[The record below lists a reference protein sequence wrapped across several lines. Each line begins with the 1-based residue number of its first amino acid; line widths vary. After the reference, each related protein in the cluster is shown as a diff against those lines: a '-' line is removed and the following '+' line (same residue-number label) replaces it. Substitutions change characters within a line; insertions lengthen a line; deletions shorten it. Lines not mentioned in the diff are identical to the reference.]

1 MTPLVSPELDAYIR
15 ELIPARDPVI
25 AEMEAYAAEHDVP
38 IVGPA
43 VATLLEVLARSI
55 GAARVFELGS
65 AIGYSTAFFARA
77 VGKGGQVFYTDGSEE
92 NARRAKGYLERMGF
106 DDRVT
111 IKVGDAVTSLEATT
125 GYYDVIFIDVDKDG
139 YPAALQAAA
148 PRVRRGGYLLA
159 DNVLWSGK
167 VVDSRCA
174 TPRRRASGRST
185 SGSSRSRSTVRVIV
199 PLRDG
204 VAIARGS
211 SERRGRDRGSR
222 RFRALATEAEPDL
235 LEGAL
240 LVATSSTPPRT
251 STRRGGRSATRPSG
265 SARSGGNIGR
275 CHGALP
281 RARLRGDDES
291 YDAPSNSSVARV
303 LARARHADHS
313 LDRRHRVA
321 RRAGI
326 ELAGSGCRATSSSA
340 GRRCPRACTSIP
352 STAASCATRRG
363 SRRASGR
370 SSARRSDG

>member
-1 MTPLVSPELDAYIR
+1 MTPLVTPELDAYIR
-15 ELIPARDPVI
+15 ELIPARDSVI

-106 DDRVT
+106 EDRVT
-111 IKVGDAVTSLEATT
+111 IKVGDAVKSLEATT

-167 VVDSRCA
+167 VVDSSVRDAA
-174 TPRRRASGRST
+174 TEGIRTFNKRLFSLEEFRS
-185 SGSSRSRSTVRVIV
+185 VIV

-204 VAIARGS
+204 VAIAR
-211 SERRGRDRGSR
+211 R
-222 RFRALATEAEPDL
+222 
-235 LEGAL
+235 LE
-240 LVATSSTPPRT
+240 
-251 STRRGGRSATRPSG
+251 
-265 SARSGGNIGR
+265 
-275 CHGALP
+275 
-281 RARLRGDDES
+281 
-291 YDAPSNSSVARV
+291 
-303 LARARHADHS
+303 
-313 LDRRHRVA
+313 
-321 RRAGI
+321 
-326 ELAGSGCRATSSSA
+326 
-340 GRRCPRACTSIP
+340 
-352 STAASCATRRG
+352 
-363 SRRASGR
+363 
-370 SSARRSDG
+370 

>member
-92 NARRAKGYLERMGF
+92 NARRAKGYLDRMGF
-106 DDRVT
+106 GDRVT

-167 VVDSRCA
+167 VVDSGVRDAA
-174 TPRRRASGRST
+174 TEGIRTFNKRLFSLEEFRS
-185 SGSSRSRSTVRVIV
+185 VIV

-204 VAIARGS
+204 VAIAR
-211 SERRGRDRGSR
+211 R
-222 RFRALATEAEPDL
+222 
-235 LEGAL
+235 LE
-240 LVATSSTPPRT
+240 
-251 STRRGGRSATRPSG
+251 
-265 SARSGGNIGR
+265 
-275 CHGALP
+275 
-281 RARLRGDDES
+281 
-291 YDAPSNSSVARV
+291 
-303 LARARHADHS
+303 
-313 LDRRHRVA
+313 
-321 RRAGI
+321 
-326 ELAGSGCRATSSSA
+326 
-340 GRRCPRACTSIP
+340 
-352 STAASCATRRG
+352 
-363 SRRASGR
+363 
-370 SSARRSDG
+370 